1 MKHELGISVYPDI
14 RPLEEIKEYLK
25 LASKYGFTRVF
36 SSMFSVEG
44 TKEEV
49 LAYFRD
55 LIEVAHEVN
64 MKVALDVNSEC
75 FEKMG
80 ASYNDLSVFADIH
93 VDILRLDVSFGAKKD
108 VEMMDNPYGIIIET
122 NSSSGSVTN
131 LINAGANP
139 NKFIVCHNFYPQR
152 YTGLPWKKFLA
163 INDQIK
169 ALGDIKIAAFVS
181 SQNENTHGVWD
192 ATNGLPTVE
201 RLRDYPIDLQARIML
216 ATNKID
222 DILIGNAYASEEELK
237 ALQEVVTEGGNFL
250 ETPFGQ
256 LALKHGMVQAGQ
268 DIPTRIIK
276 VDLDENIADIE
287 KELLFDFYPHV
298 YIGDGS
304 EWMMRMR
311 FSRNVYNRPDKSI
324 PQRPYEKEYFE
335 VGDVVVVNDNYKHY
349 CGEVQIVLLPMKNDD
364 TRNLV
369 GHLDEGEFLMASLVN
384 PFEIIKF
391 KEK

>member
-14 RPLEEIKEYLK
+14 RPLEEIIEYLK

-36 SSMFSVEG
+36 SSMFSVKG

-55 LIEVAHEVN
+55 LIEAAHEVD
-64 MKVALDVNSEC
+64 MKVALDVNAEC
-75 FEKMG
+75 FEKLE

-93 VDILRLDVSFGAKKD
+93 VDILRIDVSFGAKKD

-122 NSSSGSVTN
+122 NSSSGSVQA
-131 LINAGANP
+131 LMNAGADP
-139 NKFIVCHNFYPQR
+139 KKFIVCHNFYPQR
-152 YTGLPWKKFLA
+152 YTGLPWQKFLN
-163 INDQIK
+163 INEQIK

-181 SQNENTHGVWD
+181 SQAKNTHGVWD

-237 ALQEVVTEGGNFL
+237 ALSEVVHDDSNFL
-250 ETPFGQ
+250 ETPLGK
-256 LALKHGMVQAGQ
+256 LALKHEIVQPGQ
-268 DIPTRIIK
+268 EIPTRIIK
-276 VDLDENIADIE
+276 MDVE
-287 KELLFDFYPHV
+287 KEISDTERELLFEYYPHV

-324 PQRPYEKEYFE
+324 LPRPYEKEYFE
-335 VGDVVVVNDNYKHY
+335 VGDVVVVNDHYKHY
-349 CGEVQIVLLPMKNDD
+349 CGEVQVVLLPMKNDG

-384 PFEIIKF
+384 RFEVIKF